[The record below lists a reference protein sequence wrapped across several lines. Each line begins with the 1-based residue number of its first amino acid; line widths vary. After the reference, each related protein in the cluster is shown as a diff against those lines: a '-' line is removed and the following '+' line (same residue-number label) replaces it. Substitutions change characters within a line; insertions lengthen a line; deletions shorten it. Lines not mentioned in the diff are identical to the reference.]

1 MYIVKLINGINET
14 IIHGNIEKI
23 TNGKIKEEIN
33 AIPSFSFSIYP
44 NNAGYQLLTPFYT
57 KVEVYD
63 EKHQHIAFDGRVLVV
78 EPSMDSSG
86 LILKRVTC
94 EGKLAYL
101 NDTIQE
107 YCVPKNWTTKG
118 LLQQILKVHNARVDV
133 SKVINLG
140 NVQAVDANDNIYVGI
155 QYDSSWKTLVEKL
168 VKKSGGEFQF
178 RNVNGTLYLD
188 YLKQIGEEKNTS
200 IVLAKNM
207 QSITQKIDSSSLIT
221 RLYPYGAKIKAK
233 DESGNE
239 KETEER
245 LSISSVNGGK
255 PYVEDAEY
263 LSRYGVV
270 ETTQFWDDVNSLEIL
285 KSKGV
290 AWLKENNRITVSYE
304 IDAFDLSLI
313 DVDSDEL
320 TVGNIYPVRNELL
333 DIDEKLR
340 VISRTI
346 DVIEPHKTTLEF
358 GSKKQT
364 LTNMQTSI
372 NQYVVETVEKNVK
385 ANAEITQSNID
396 NTRKYAAEITEDAKS
411 TVVKMVESTNDEL
424 KETKLKV
431 KSNGS
436 AIEAMQKNVDSFD
449 GSQLSGNKIYYLQT
463 SVTGE
468 PSKESTKW
476 STVRPASISGQH
488 MWMMAADV
496 LKNGTEIK
504 HTPVDLTGQPGE
516 AGRGIVGNP
525 KITYQ
530 GSASGTNVP
539 NGEWL
544 EEPPLLSDGM
554 YLWIKK
560 TTSYS
565 DGTSS
570 DEYAVTK
577 NGNTGSVGVGIKDD
591 PIREYYLS
599 TSKTELNGGE
609 WSDIKPQVI
618 NDKFIWTRYKITYT
632 DLHIGYTSPSYDDA
646 LDRLYEVSYSN
657 KSAIEQ
663 LNNSVNLSVQET
675 TAIKKSLQA
684 TNDDLHALETQSQQ
698 YATKAELQLT
708 KDSISQTLTEE
719 IDGKTAVLKQ
729 IKLQSDGMH
738 IQGKEGATTEQ
749 VLDEKSSKIVVNG
762 KVMVDVNSTE
772 TRVQSLKAEGNFATG
787 AHKFKRDTLKEISGE
802 VVACTNIYWIGGE

>member
-14 IIHGNIEKI
+14 VIHGNIEKI

-101 NDTIQE
+101 NDTVQE
-107 YCVPKNWTTKG
+107 YCSPKNWTTKG
-118 LLQQILKVHNARVDV
+118 LLQQILKVHNARVDT

-188 YLKQIGEEKNTS
+188 YLKQIGEEKSTS
-200 IVLAKNM
+200 IILAKNM

-221 RLYPYGAKIKAK
+221 RLYPYGAKIKVK

-245 LSISSVNGGK
+245 LSISSVNDGK
-255 PYVEDAEY
+255 PYIEDAEY

-285 KSKGV
+285 KSKG
-290 AWLKENNRITVSYE
+290 ATWLKENNRITVSYE

-565 DGTSS
+565 DETSS

-632 DLHIGYTSPSYDDA
+632 DLHVGYTSPSYDDA

-663 LNNSVNLSVQET
+663 LSNSVNLSVRET
-675 TAIKKSLQA
+675 TAIKKSLQS
-684 TNDDLHALETQSQQ
+684 TNDDLHALEAQTQQ

-802 VVACTNIYWIGGE
+802 TVVCTNIYWIGGE

>member
-346 DVIEPHKTTLEF
+346 DVIAPHKTTLEF

-516 AGRGIVGNP
+516 AGRGIVGSP

-609 WSDIKPQVI
+609 WSGIKPQVT

-632 DLHIGYTSPSYDDA
+632 DLHVGYTSPSYDDA

-657 KSAIEQ
+657 KTAIEQ
-663 LNNSVNLSVQET
+663 LSNSVNLSVQET

-684 TNDDLHALETQSQQ
+684 TNDDLHALEAQTQQ

-738 IQGKEGATTEQ
+738 IQGKEGSTTEQ

-787 AHKFKRDTLKEISGE
+787 AHKFKRGTLKEISGE
-802 VVACTNIYWIGGE
+802 TVACTNIYWIGGE

>member
-1 MYIVKLINGINET
+1 M
-14 IIHGNIEKI
+14 
-23 TNGKIKEEIN
+23 
-33 AIPSFSFSIYP
+33 
-44 NNAGYQLLTPFYT
+44 
-57 KVEVYD
+57 YD

-178 RNVNGTLYLD
+178 RNVNGLLYLD
-188 YLKQIGEEKNTS
+188 YLKQTGEEKNTA

-245 LSISSVNGGK
+245 LSISSVNAGK

-285 KSKGV
+285 KSKGA

-396 NTRKYAAEITEDAKS
+396 NTRKYAAEITENAKS

-436 AIEAMQKNVDSFD
+436 AIEAMQKNVDSID

-468 PSKESTKW
+468 PSKESTEW
-476 STVRPASISGQH
+476 STVRPVSISGQH
-488 MWMMAADV
+488 MWMMAVDV

-516 AGRGIVGNP
+516 SGRGIVGTP
-525 KITYQ
+525 KMTYQ
-530 GSASGTNVP
+530 GSTSGTIVP
-539 NGEWL
+539 NGEWS
-544 EEPPLLSDGM
+544 EEPPLLNDGM

-577 NGNTGSVGVGIKDD
+577 NGNTGSAGVGIKDD

-609 WSDIKPQVI
+609 WSDTKPQVTTG
-618 NDKFIWTRYKITYT
+618 KFVWTRYKITYT
-632 DLHIGYTSPSYDDA
+632 DLHVGYTTPSYDDA

-657 KSAIEQ
+657 KTAIEQ
-663 LNNSVNLSVQET
+663 LINSVNLSVQET
-675 TAIKKSLQA
+675 TAIKKSLQS
-684 TNDDLHALETQSQQ
+684 TNDDLHALEAQTQQ

-738 IQGKEGATTEQ
+738 IQGKEGSTTEQ

-787 AHKFKRDTLKEISGE
+787 AHKFKRGTLKEISGE
-802 VVACTNIYWIGGE
+802 TVACTNIYWIGGE

>member
-516 AGRGIVGNP
+516 AGRGIVGSP

-609 WSDIKPQVI
+609 WSGIKPQVT

-632 DLHIGYTSPSYDDA
+632 DLHVGYTSPSYDDA

-657 KSAIEQ
+657 KTAIEQ
-663 LNNSVNLSVQET
+663 LSNSVNLSVQET

-684 TNDDLHALETQSQQ
+684 TNDDLHALEAQTQQ

-738 IQGKEGATTEQ
+738 IQGKEGSTTEQ

-787 AHKFKRDTLKEISGE
+787 SHKFKRGTMKEISGE
-802 VVACTNIYWIGGE
+802 TVACTNIYWIGGE

>member
-140 NVQAVDANDNIYVGI
+140 NAQAVDANDNIYVGI

-516 AGRGIVGNP
+516 AGRGIVGSP

-609 WSDIKPQVI
+609 WSGIKPQVT

-632 DLHIGYTSPSYDDA
+632 DLHVGYTSPSYDDA

-657 KSAIEQ
+657 KTAIEQ
-663 LNNSVNLSVQET
+663 LSNSVNLSVQET

-684 TNDDLHALETQSQQ
+684 TNDDLHALEAQTQQ

-708 KDSISQTLTEE
+708 KDSINQTLTEE

-802 VVACTNIYWIGGE
+802 VVSCTNIYWIGGE

>member
-1 MYIVKLINGINET
+1 MYVVKLINGINET

-63 EKHQHIAFDGRVLVV
+63 EKHRHIAFDGRVLVV

-107 YCVPKNWTTKG
+107 YCDPKNWTTKG

-155 QYDSSWKTLVEKL
+155 QYDSSWKTIVEKL

-178 RNVNGTLYLD
+178 RNVNGSLYLD
-188 YLKQIGEEKNTS
+188 YLKQIGEEKSTS

-221 RLYPYGAKIKAK
+221 RLYPYGAKIKVK

-285 KSKGV
+285 KAKGA

-320 TVGNIYPVRNELL
+320 IVGNIYPVRNELL

-346 DVIEPHKTTLEF
+346 DVVEPHKTTLEF

-396 NTRKYAAEITEDAKS
+396 NTRKYAAEITEDAKT

-436 AIEAMQKNVDSFD
+436 AIETIQKNVDSLD
-449 GSQLSGNKIYYLQT
+449 GSQLSGNKVYYLQT
-463 SVTGE
+463 SIAGE
-468 PSKESTKW
+468 PSKDSTEW
-476 STVRPASISGQH
+476 STIRPASISGQH
-488 MWMMAADV
+488 MWMMAVDV

-504 HTPVDLTGQPGE
+504 HTPVDLTGQP
-516 AGRGIVGNP
+516 
-525 KITYQ
+525 
-530 GSASGTNVP
+530 
-539 NGEWL
+539 
-544 EEPPLLSDGM
+544 
-554 YLWIKK
+554 
-560 TTSYS
+560 
-565 DGTSS
+565 
-570 DEYAVTK
+570 
-577 NGNTGSVGVGIKDD
+577 
-591 PIREYYLS
+591 
-599 TSKTELNGGE
+599 
-609 WSDIKPQVI
+609 
-618 NDKFIWTRYKITYT
+618 
-632 DLHIGYTSPSYDDA
+632 
-646 LDRLYEVSYSN
+646 
-657 KSAIEQ
+657 
-663 LNNSVNLSVQET
+663 
-675 TAIKKSLQA
+675 
-684 TNDDLHALETQSQQ
+684 
-698 YATKAELQLT
+698 
-708 KDSISQTLTEE
+708 
-719 IDGKTAVLKQ
+719 
-729 IKLQSDGMH
+729 
-738 IQGKEGATTEQ
+738 
-749 VLDEKSSKIVVNG
+749 
-762 KVMVDVNSTE
+762 
-772 TRVQSLKAEGNFATG
+772 
-787 AHKFKRDTLKEISGE
+787 
-802 VVACTNIYWIGGE
+802 

>member
-1 MYIVKLINGINET
+1 MYIVKLINGASET
-14 IIHGNIEKI
+14 IIHGNIENI

-44 NNAGYQLLTPFYT
+44 NNVGYQLLTPFYT

-63 EKHQHIAFDGRVLVV
+63 EKHRHIAFDGRVLVV

-101 NDTIQE
+101 NDTVQE

-118 LLQQILKVHNARVDV
+118 LLQQILKVHNARVDI

-140 NVQAVDANDNIYVGI
+140 NVQAVDTNDNIYVGI

-178 RNVNGTLYLD
+178 RNVNGLLYLD
-188 YLKQIGEEKNTS
+188 YLKQIGEEKSTS

-221 RLYPYGAKIKAK
+221 RLYPYGAKIKVK

-285 KSKGV
+285 KSKGA

-346 DVIEPHKTTLEF
+346 DVIEPQKTTLEF

-396 NTRKYAAEITEDAKS
+396 NTRKYAAEITENAKS

-431 KSNGS
+431 ESNGS
-436 AIEAMQKNVDSFD
+436 AIETMQKNVDSID

-463 SVTGE
+463 SSIGE
-468 PSKESTKW
+468 PSKDSTEW
-476 STVRPASISGQH
+476 STIRPASISGQH
-488 MWMMAADV
+488 MWMMAVDV

-516 AGRGIVGNP
+516 AGRGIVGIP

-530 GSASGTNVP
+530 GSVSGTNVP

-544 EEPPLLSDGM
+544 EEPPLLGDGM

-565 DGTSS
+565 DGTTS

-577 NGNTGSVGVGIKDD
+577 NGNTGAVGVGIKDD

-609 WSDIKPQVI
+609 WSDIKPQGT
-618 NDKFIWTRYKITYT
+618 NGKFIWTRYKITYT
-632 DLHIGYTSPSYDDA
+632 DLHVGYTVPSYDDA

-675 TAIKKSLQA
+675 TAIKKSLQS
-684 TNDDLHALETQSQQ
+684 TNDDLHALEAQAQQ

-749 VLDEKSSKIVVNG
+749 LLDEKSSKIVVNG

-772 TRVQSLKAEGNFATG
+772 TRVQSLKAEGNFSTG

-802 VVACTNIYWIGGE
+802 TVVCTNIYWIGGE

>member
-1 MYIVKLINGINET
+1 MYIVKLINGASET

-178 RNVNGTLYLD
+178 RNVNGLLYLD
-188 YLKQIGEEKNTS
+188 YLKQTGEDKNTA

-221 RLYPYGAKIKAK
+221 RLYPYGAKIKVK

-245 LSISSVNGGK
+245 LSISSVNAGK

-285 KSKGV
+285 KSKGA

-346 DVIEPHKTTLEF
+346 DVI
-358 GSKKQT
+358 KQH
-364 LTNMQTSI
+364 
-372 NQYVVETVEKNVK
+372 
-385 ANAEITQSNID
+385 
-396 NTRKYAAEITEDAKS
+396 
-411 TVVKMVESTNDEL
+411 
-424 KETKLKV
+424 
-431 KSNGS
+431 
-436 AIEAMQKNVDSFD
+436 
-449 GSQLSGNKIYYLQT
+449 
-463 SVTGE
+463 
-468 PSKESTKW
+468 W
-476 STVRPASISGQH
+476 SLAVRS
-488 MWMMAADV
+488 
-496 LKNGTEIK
+496 
-504 HTPVDLTGQPGE
+504 
-516 AGRGIVGNP
+516 
-525 KITYQ
+525 
-530 GSASGTNVP
+530 
-539 NGEWL
+539 
-544 EEPPLLSDGM
+544 
-554 YLWIKK
+554 
-560 TTSYS
+560 
-565 DGTSS
+565 
-570 DEYAVTK
+570 
-577 NGNTGSVGVGIKDD
+577 
-591 PIREYYLS
+591 
-599 TSKTELNGGE
+599 
-609 WSDIKPQVI
+609 
-618 NDKFIWTRYKITYT
+618 
-632 DLHIGYTSPSYDDA
+632 
-646 LDRLYEVSYSN
+646 RL
-657 KSAIEQ
+657 
-663 LNNSVNLSVQET
+663 
-675 TAIKKSLQA
+675 
-684 TNDDLHALETQSQQ
+684 
-698 YATKAELQLT
+698 
-708 KDSISQTLTEE
+708 
-719 IDGKTAVLKQ
+719 
-729 IKLQSDGMH
+729 
-738 IQGKEGATTEQ
+738 
-749 VLDEKSSKIVVNG
+749 
-762 KVMVDVNSTE
+762 
-772 TRVQSLKAEGNFATG
+772 
-787 AHKFKRDTLKEISGE
+787 
-802 VVACTNIYWIGGE
+802 

>member
-57 KVEVYD
+57 KVEVND

-188 YLKQIGEEKNTS
+188 YLKQIGEEKSTS

-632 DLHIGYTSPSYDDA
+632 DLHVGYTSPSYDDA

-663 LNNSVNLSVQET
+663 LSNSVNLSVQET

-684 TNDDLHALETQSQQ
+684 TNDDLHALEAQTQQ

-738 IQGKEGATTEQ
+738 IQGKEGSTTEQ

-787 AHKFKRDTLKEISGE
+787 AHKFKRGTMKEISGE
-802 VVACTNIYWIGGE
+802 VVVCTNIYWIGGE

>member
-1 MYIVKLINGINET
+1 MYVVKLINGINEA

-44 NNAGYQLLTPFYT
+44 NNVGYQLLTPFYT

-101 NDTIQE
+101 NDTVQE

-118 LLQQILKVHNARVDV
+118 LLQQILKVHNARIDV

-140 NVQAVDANDNIYVGI
+140 NVQAVDTNDNIYVGI

-178 RNVNGTLYLD
+178 RNVNGLLYLD
-188 YLKQIGEEKNTS
+188 YLKQIGEEKSTS

-221 RLYPYGAKIKAK
+221 RLYPYGAKIKVK

-255 PYVEDAEY
+255 SYVEDAEY

-285 KSKGV
+285 KSKGA

-320 TVGNIYPVRNELL
+320 IVGNIYPVRNELL

-346 DVIEPHKTTLEF
+346 DVVEPHKTTLEF

-364 LTNMQTSI
+364 LTNIQTSI

-411 TVVKMVESTNDEL
+411 TVVKMVETTNDDL

-599 TSKTELNGGE
+599 TSKIELNGGE
-609 WSDIKPQVI
+609 WSDTKPQVT
-618 NDKFIWTRYKITYT
+618 NGKFIWTRYKILYT
-632 DLHIGYTSPSYDDA
+632 DLHVGYTTPSYDDA

-657 KSAIEQ
+657 KTAIEQ

-675 TAIKKSLQA
+675 TAIKKSLQS
-684 TNDDLHALETQSQQ
+684 TNDDLHVLEAQTQQ

-802 VVACTNIYWIGGE
+802 TVVCTNIYWIGGE

>member
-1 MYIVKLINGINET
+1 MYVVKLINGINEA

-44 NNAGYQLLTPFYT
+44 NNVGYQLLTPFYT

-101 NDTIQE
+101 NDTVQE

-118 LLQQILKVHNARVDV
+118 LLQQILKVHNARIDV

-140 NVQAVDANDNIYVGI
+140 NVQAVDTNDNIYVGI

-178 RNVNGTLYLD
+178 RNVNGLLYLD
-188 YLKQIGEEKNTS
+188 YLKQIGEEKSTS

-221 RLYPYGAKIKAK
+221 RLYPYGAKIKVK

-270 ETTQFWDDVNSLEIL
+270 ETTQFWDDVNSFEIL

-346 DVIEPHKTTLEF
+346 DVIEPQKTTLEF

-632 DLHIGYTSPSYDDA
+632 DLHVGYTSPSYDDA

-657 KSAIEQ
+657 KTAIEQ
-663 LNNSVNLSVQET
+663 LSNSVNLSVQET
-675 TAIKKSLQA
+675 TAIKKSLQS
-684 TNDDLHALETQSQQ
+684 TNDDLHALEAQTQQ

-738 IQGKEGATTEQ
+738 IKGKEGSTTEQ

-787 AHKFKRDTLKEISGE
+787 SHKFKRGTLKEISGE

>member
-133 SKVINLG
+133 SKGINLG

-188 YLKQIGEEKNTS
+188 YLKQIGEEKSTS

-285 KSKGV
+285 KSKGA

-346 DVIEPHKTTLEF
+346 DVVEPHKTTLEF

-436 AIEAMQKNVDSFD
+436 AIEAMQKNVDSID
-449 GSQLSGNKIYYLQT
+449 GAQLSGNKMYYLQT
-463 SVTGE
+463 SLTGE
-468 PSKESTKW
+468 PSKESTEW

-488 MWMMAADV
+488 MWMMAVDV

-516 AGRGIVGNP
+516 SGRGIAGTP
-525 KITYQ
+525 KVTYQ
-530 GSASGTNVP
+530 GSTSGTIVP
-539 NGEWL
+539 NGEWS
-544 EEPPLLSDGM
+544 EEPPLLNDGM

-577 NGNTGSVGVGIKDD
+577 NGNTGSAGVGIKDD

-609 WSDIKPQVI
+609 WSDTKPQVTTG
-618 NDKFIWTRYKITYT
+618 KFVWTRYKITYT
-632 DLHIGYTSPSYDDA
+632 DLHVGYTTPSYDDA

-657 KSAIEQ
+657 KTAIEQ

-675 TAIKKSLQA
+675 TAIKKSLQS
-684 TNDDLHALETQSQQ
+684 TNDDLHALEAQTQQ

-708 KDSISQTLTEE
+708 KDSINQTLTEE

>member
-188 YLKQIGEEKNTS
+188 YLKQIGEEKSTS

-245 LSISSVNGGK
+245 LSISSINGGK

-270 ETTQFWDDVNSLEIL
+270 ETTQFWDDVNSFEIL

-320 TVGNIYPVRNELL
+320 IVGNIYPVRNELL

-346 DVIEPHKTTLEF
+346 DVVEPHKTTLEF

-364 LTNMQTSI
+364 LTNIQTSI

-385 ANAEITQSNID
+385 ANAEITQSNIE

-565 DGTSS
+565 DETSS

-591 PIREYYLS
+591 PIREYYVS

-632 DLHIGYTSPSYDDA
+632 DLHVGYTSPSYDDA

-663 LNNSVNLSVQET
+663 LSNSVNLSVQET
-675 TAIKKSLQA
+675 TAIKKSLQS
-684 TNDDLHALETQSQQ
+684 TNDDLHALEAQTQQ

-802 VVACTNIYWIGGE
+802 TVVCTNIYWIGGE

>member
-239 KETEER
+239 KMTEER

-504 HTPVDLTGQPGE
+504 HTPVELTGQPGE
-516 AGRGIVGNP
+516 AGRGIVGSP

-609 WSDIKPQVI
+609 WSGIKPQVT

-632 DLHIGYTSPSYDDA
+632 DLHVGYTSPSYDDA

-657 KSAIEQ
+657 KTAIEQ
-663 LNNSVNLSVQET
+663 LSNSVNLSVQET

-684 TNDDLHALETQSQQ
+684 TNDDLHALEAQTQQ

-738 IQGKEGATTEQ
+738 IQGKEGSTTEQ

-787 AHKFKRDTLKEISGE
+787 SHKFKRGTMKEISGE
-802 VVACTNIYWIGGE
+802 TVACTNIYWIGGE

>member
-1 MYIVKLINGINET
+1 MYVVKLINGINET

-44 NNAGYQLLTPFYT
+44 NNVGYQLLTPFYT

-178 RNVNGTLYLD
+178 RNVNGLLYID
-188 YLKQIGEEKNTS
+188 YLKQIGEEKSTS
-200 IVLAKNM
+200 IVLTKNM

-221 RLYPYGAKIKAK
+221 RLYPYGAKIKVK

-239 KETEER
+239 KEIEER
-245 LSISSVNGGK
+245 LSISSVNAGK
-255 PYVEDAEY
+255 PYIEDAEY

-320 TVGNIYPVRNELL
+320 IVGNIYPVRNELL

-346 DVIEPHKTTLEF
+346 DVVEPHKTTLEF

-618 NDKFIWTRYKITYT
+618 NDKFIWTRYKILYT
-632 DLHIGYTSPSYDDA
+632 DLHVGYTTPSYDDA

-657 KSAIEQ
+657 KTAIEQ

-675 TAIKKSLQA
+675 TAIKKSLQS
-684 TNDDLHALETQSQQ
+684 TNDDLHALEAQTQQ

-708 KDSISQTLTEE
+708 KDSINQTLTEE

-738 IQGKEGATTEQ
+738 IQGKEGSTTEQ

-787 AHKFKRDTLKEISGE
+787 AHKFKRGTLKEISGE
-802 VVACTNIYWIGGE
+802 TVACTNIYWIGGE

>member
-1 MYIVKLINGINET
+1 MYIVKLINGVSET
-14 IIHGNIEKI
+14 IIHGNIENI

-44 NNAGYQLLTPFYT
+44 NNVGYQLLTPFYT

-63 EKHQHIAFDGRVLVV
+63 EKHRHIAFDGRVLVV

-107 YCVPKNWTTKG
+107 YCTPKNWTTKG
-118 LLQQILKVHNARVDV
+118 LLQQILKVHNARVDI

-178 RNVNGTLYLD
+178 RNVNGLLYLD
-188 YLKQIGEEKNTS
+188 YLKQTGEEKNTA

-221 RLYPYGAKIKAK
+221 RLYPYGAKIKVK

-285 KSKGV
+285 KSKGT

-333 DIDEKLR
+333 DINEKLR

-346 DVIEPHKTTLEF
+346 DVIEPQKTTLEF

-609 WSDIKPQVI
+609 WSDVKPQVT
-618 NDKFIWTRYKITYT
+618 NNKFIWTRYKITYT
-632 DLHIGYTSPSYDDA
+632 DLHVGYTSPSYDDA

-657 KSAIEQ
+657 KTAIEQ
-663 LNNSVNLSVQET
+663 LSNSVNLSVQET
-675 TAIKKSLQA
+675 TAIKKSLQS
-684 TNDDLHALETQSQQ
+684 TNDDLHALEAQTQQ

-738 IQGKEGATTEQ
+738 IQGKEGSTTEQ

-787 AHKFKRDTLKEISGE
+787 AHKFKRGTLKEIGGE
-802 VVACTNIYWIGGE
+802 TVACTNIYWIGGE

>member
-1 MYIVKLINGINET
+1 MYIVKLINGASET

-63 EKHQHIAFDGRVLVV
+63 EKHRHIAFDGRVLVV

-86 LILKRVTC
+86 LVLKRVTC

-107 YCVPKNWTTKG
+107 YCAPKNWTTKG

-188 YLKQIGEEKNTS
+188 YLKQIGEEKSTS

-221 RLYPYGAKIKAK
+221 RLYPYGAKIKVK

-285 KSKGV
+285 KSKGT

-396 NTRKYAAEITEDAKS
+396 NTRKYAAEITEDAKY

-431 KSNGS
+431 ESNGS
-436 AIEAMQKNVDSFD
+436 AIEATQKNVDLID
-449 GSQLSGNKIYYLQT
+449 GSQLSGNKMYYLQT
-463 SVTGE
+463 STTGE
-468 PSKESTKW
+468 PSKESVEW
-476 STVRPASISGQH
+476 STVRPASVSGQH
-488 MWMMAADV
+488 MWMMAVDV

-516 AGRGIVGNP
+516 AGRGIVGTP
-525 KITYQ
+525 KMTYQ
-530 GSASGTNVP
+530 GSTSGTVVP
-539 NGEWL
+539 SGKWS
-544 EEPPLLSDGM
+544 EEPPLLNDGM

-560 TTSYS
+560 TTLYS

-577 NGNTGSVGVGIKDD
+577 NGNTGSAGVGIKDD

-609 WSDIKPQVI
+609 WSDTKPQVTTG
-618 NDKFIWTRYKITYT
+618 KFIWTRYKITYT
-632 DLHIGYTSPSYDDA
+632 DLHVGYTSPSYDDA
-646 LDRLYEVSYSN
+646 LDRLYEFSYSN

-675 TAIKKSLQA
+675 TAIKKSLQS
-684 TNDDLHALETQSQQ
+684 TNDDLHALEAQTQQ

-738 IQGKEGATTEQ
+738 IQGKEGSTTEQ

-787 AHKFKRDTLKEISGE
+787 AHKFKRGTLKEINGE
-802 VVACTNIYWIGGE
+802 TVACTNIYWIGGE

>member
-23 TNGKIKEEIN
+23 INGKIKEEIN

-63 EKHQHIAFDGRVLVV
+63 EKHRHIAFDGRVLVV

-107 YCVPKNWTTKG
+107 YCAPKNWTTKG

-188 YLKQIGEEKNTS
+188 YLKQIGEEKSTS

-221 RLYPYGAKIKAK
+221 RLYPYGAKIKVK

-285 KSKGV
+285 KSKGA

-346 DVIEPHKTTLEF
+346 DVVEPHKTTLEF

-436 AIEAMQKNVDSFD
+436 AIEAMQKNVDSID
-449 GSQLSGNKIYYLQT
+449 GSQLSGNKMYYLQT
-463 SVTGE
+463 SLTGE
-468 PSKESTKW
+468 PSKDSAEW
-476 STVRPASISGQH
+476 STIRPVSISGQH
-488 MWMMAADV
+488 MWMMAVDV

-516 AGRGIVGNP
+516 AGRGIVGTP
-525 KITYQ
+525 KVTYQ
-530 GSASGTNVP
+530 GSTSGTIVP
-539 NGEWL
+539 NGEWS
-544 EEPPLLSDGM
+544 EEPPLLNDGM

-577 NGNTGSVGVGIKDD
+577 NGNTGSAGVGIKDD

-609 WSDIKPQVI
+609 WSDTKQQVTTG
-618 NDKFIWTRYKITYT
+618 KFVWTRYKITYT
-632 DLHIGYTSPSYDDA
+632 DLHVGYTAPSYDDA

-657 KSAIEQ
+657 KTAIEQ

-675 TAIKKSLQA
+675 TAIKKSLQS
-684 TNDDLHALETQSQQ
+684 TNDDLHALEAQTQQ

-738 IQGKEGATTEQ
+738 IQGKDGATTEQ

-787 AHKFKRDTLKEISGE
+787 AHKFKRGTLKEISGE
-802 VVACTNIYWIGGE
+802 TVACTNIYWIGGE

>member
-1 MYIVKLINGINET
+1 MYIVKLINGVSET
-14 IIHGNIEKI
+14 IIHGNIENI

-44 NNAGYQLLTPFYT
+44 NNVGYQLLTPFYT

-63 EKHQHIAFDGRVLVV
+63 EKHRHIAFDGRVLVV

-107 YCVPKNWTTKG
+107 YCTPKNWTTKG

-178 RNVNGTLYLD
+178 RNVNGLLYLD
-188 YLKQIGEEKNTS
+188 YLKQTGEEKKTA

-221 RLYPYGAKIKAK
+221 RLYPYGAKIKVK

-245 LSISSVNGGK
+245 LSISSVNAGK

-285 KSKGV
+285 KSKGA

-525 KITYQ
+525 KMTYQ
-530 GSASGTNVP
+530 GSTSGTIVP
-539 NGEWL
+539 NGEWS
-544 EEPPLLSDGM
+544 EEPPLLNDGM

-560 TTSYS
+560 TTIYS

-570 DEYAVTK
+570 DEYTVTK
-577 NGNTGSVGVGIKDD
+577 NGNTGSAGVGIKDD

-609 WSDIKPQVI
+609 WLDIKPQVTSG
-618 NDKFIWTRYKITYT
+618 KFIWTRYKITYT
-632 DLHIGYTSPSYDDA
+632 DLHVGYTSPSYDDA

-657 KSAIEQ
+657 KTAIEQ

-675 TAIKKSLQA
+675 TAIKKSLQS
-684 TNDDLHALETQSQQ
+684 TNDDLHALEAQTQQ

-738 IQGKEGATTEQ
+738 IQGKEGSTTEQ

>member
-1 MYIVKLINGINET
+1 MYVVKLINGINET

-188 YLKQIGEEKNTS
+188 YLKQTGEEKSTS

-255 PYVEDAEY
+255 PYVEDEEY
-263 LSRYGVV
+263 LSRYGAV

-632 DLHIGYTSPSYDDA
+632 DLHVGYTSPSYDDA

-657 KSAIEQ
+657 KTAIEQ
-663 LNNSVNLSVQET
+663 LSNSVNLSVQET
-675 TAIKKSLQA
+675 TAIKKSLQS
-684 TNDDLHALETQSQQ
+684 TNDDLHALEAQTQQ

-738 IQGKEGATTEQ
+738 IQGKEGSTTEQ

-787 AHKFKRDTLKEISGE
+787 AHKFKRGTMKEISGE
-802 VVACTNIYWIGGE
+802 TVSCTNIYWVGGE

>member
-1 MYIVKLINGINET
+1 MYVVKLINGINET

-44 NNAGYQLLTPFYT
+44 NNVGYQLLTPFYT

-63 EKHQHIAFDGRVLVV
+63 EKHQRIAFDGRVLVV

-101 NDTIQE
+101 NDTVQE
-107 YCVPKNWTTKG
+107 YCSPKNWTTKG
-118 LLQQILKVHNARVDV
+118 LLQQILKVHNARVDI

-178 RNVNGTLYLD
+178 RNVNGLLYLD
-188 YLKQIGEEKNTS
+188 YLKQTGEEKKTA

-221 RLYPYGAKIKAK
+221 RLYPYGAKIKVK

-270 ETTQFWDDVNSLEIL
+270 ETTQFWDDVNSFEIL

-346 DVIEPHKTTLEF
+346 DVIEPQKTTLEF

-424 KETKLKV
+424 KETKLMV

-560 TTSYS
+560 TTLYS

-570 DEYAVTK
+570 DEYVVTK

-632 DLHIGYTSPSYDDA
+632 DLHVGYTSPSYDDA

-663 LNNSVNLSVQET
+663 LSNSVNLSVQET
-675 TAIKKSLQA
+675 TAIKKSLQS
-684 TNDDLHALETQSQQ
+684 TNDDLQALEAQTQQ

-738 IQGKEGATTEQ
+738 IQGKEGSTTEQ

-787 AHKFKRDTLKEISGE
+787 AHKFKRGTMKEISGE
-802 VVACTNIYWIGGE
+802 VVACTNVYWIGGE

>member
-516 AGRGIVGNP
+516 AGRGIVGSP

-609 WSDIKPQVI
+609 WSGIKPQVT

-632 DLHIGYTSPSYDDA
+632 DLHVGYTSPSYDDA

-657 KSAIEQ
+657 KTAIEQ
-663 LNNSVNLSVQET
+663 LSNSVNLSVQET

-684 TNDDLHALETQSQQ
+684 TNDDLHAFEAQTQQ

-708 KDSISQTLTEE
+708 KDSINQTLTEE
-719 IDGKTAVLKQ
+719 INGKTAVLKQ

-787 AHKFKRDTLKEISGE
+787 AHKFKRDMLKEISGE

>member
-1 MYIVKLINGINET
+1 MYIVKLINGVSET
-14 IIHGNIEKI
+14 IIHGNIENI

-44 NNAGYQLLTPFYT
+44 NNVGYQLLTPFYT

-63 EKHQHIAFDGRVLVV
+63 EKHRHIAFDGRVLVV

-101 NDTIQE
+101 NDTVQE

-178 RNVNGTLYLD
+178 RNINGSLYLD
-188 YLKQIGEEKNTS
+188 YLKQIGEEKSTS
-200 IVLAKNM
+200 IILAKNM

-221 RLYPYGAKIKAK
+221 RLYPYGVKIKVK

-245 LSISSVNGGK
+245 LSISSVNDGK
-255 PYVEDAEY
+255 PYIEDAEY

-285 KSKGV
+285 KSKG
-290 AWLKENNRITVSYE
+290 ATWLKENNRITVSYE

-632 DLHIGYTSPSYDDA
+632 DLHVGYTSPSYDDA

-663 LNNSVNLSVQET
+663 LSNSVNLSVQET
-675 TAIKKSLQA
+675 TAIKKSLQS
-684 TNDDLHALETQSQQ
+684 TNDDLHALEAQTQQ

-708 KDSISQTLTEE
+708 KDSINQTLTEE
-719 IDGKTAVLKQ
+719 IDGKIAVLKQ

-787 AHKFKRDTLKEISGE
+787 AHKFKRGTLKEISGE
-802 VVACTNIYWIGGE
+802 TVACTNIYWIGGE

>member
-1 MYIVKLINGINET
+1 MYVVKLINGINET

-44 NNAGYQLLTPFYT
+44 NNVGYQLLTPFYT

-63 EKHQHIAFDGRVLVV
+63 EKHQRIAFDGRVLVV

-101 NDTIQE
+101 NDTVQE
-107 YCVPKNWTTKG
+107 YCSPKNWTTKG
-118 LLQQILKVHNARVDV
+118 LLQQILKVHNARVDI

-178 RNVNGTLYLD
+178 RNVNGLLYLD
-188 YLKQIGEEKNTS
+188 YLKQTGEEKKTA

-221 RLYPYGAKIKAK
+221 RLYPYGAKIKVK

-270 ETTQFWDDVNSLEIL
+270 ETTQFWDDVNSFEIL

-346 DVIEPHKTTLEF
+346 DVIEPQKTTLEF

-431 KSNGS
+431 ESNGS
-436 AIEAMQKNVDSFD
+436 AIEAMQKNVDLID
-449 GSQLSGNKIYYLQT
+449 GSQLSGNKMYYLQT
-463 SVTGE
+463 ILTGE
-468 PSKESTKW
+468 PSKESEEW
-476 STVRPASISGQH
+476 STVRPVSISGQH
-488 MWMMAADV
+488 MWMMAVDV

-516 AGRGIVGNP
+516 AGRGIVGIP

-530 GSASGTNVP
+530 GSVSGTNVP

-565 DGTSS
+565 DGTTS

-577 NGNTGSVGVGIKDD
+577 NGNTGAVGVGIKDD

-609 WSDIKPQVI
+609 WSDIKPQGT
-618 NDKFIWTRYKITYT
+618 NGKFIWTRYKITYT
-632 DLHIGYTSPSYDDA
+632 DLHVGYTVPSYDDA

-675 TAIKKSLQA
+675 TAIKKSLQS
-684 TNDDLHALETQSQQ
+684 TNDDLHALEAQTQQ

-738 IQGKEGATTEQ
+738 IQGKEGSTTEQ

-787 AHKFKRDTLKEISGE
+787 AHKFKRGTLKEINGE
-802 VVACTNIYWIGGE
+802 TVACTNIYWIGGE

>member
-140 NVQAVDANDNIYVGI
+140 NVQAVDTNDNIYVGI

-188 YLKQIGEEKNTS
+188 YLKQIGEEKSTS

-516 AGRGIVGNP
+516 AGRGIVGIP

-560 TTSYS
+560 TTTYS

-577 NGNTGSVGVGIKDD
+577 NGNTGSAGVGIKDD

-609 WSDIKPQVI
+609 WSDTKPQVTTG
-618 NDKFIWTRYKITYT
+618 KFVWTRYKITYT
-632 DLHIGYTSPSYDDA
+632 DLHVGYTKPSYDDA

-675 TAIKKSLQA
+675 TAIKKSLQS
-684 TNDDLHALETQSQQ
+684 TNDDLHALEAQTQQ

-738 IQGKEGATTEQ
+738 IQGKEGSTTEQ

-772 TRVQSLKAEGNFATG
+772 TRVQSLKAEGNFAAG
-787 AHKFKRDTLKEISGE
+787 AHKFKRGTLKEISGE

>member
-290 AWLKENNRITVSYE
+290 AWLKENNRITVNYE

-516 AGRGIVGNP
+516 AGRGIVGSP

-609 WSDIKPQVI
+609 WSGIKPQVT

-632 DLHIGYTSPSYDDA
+632 DLHVGYTSPSYDDA

-657 KSAIEQ
+657 KTAIEQ
-663 LNNSVNLSVQET
+663 LSNSVNLSVQET

-684 TNDDLHALETQSQQ
+684 TNDDLHALEAQTQQ

-738 IQGKEGATTEQ
+738 IQGKEGSTTEQ

-787 AHKFKRDTLKEISGE
+787 SHKFKRGTMKEISGE
-802 VVACTNIYWIGGE
+802 TVACTNIYWIGGE

>member
-1 MYIVKLINGINET
+1 MYIVKLINGVNET

-44 NNAGYQLLTPFYT
+44 NNVGYQLLTPFYT

-63 EKHQHIAFDGRVLVV
+63 GKHRHIAFDGRVLVV

-86 LILKRVTC
+86 LVLKRVTC

-107 YCVPKNWTTKG
+107 YCAPKNWTTKG
-118 LLQQILKVHNARVDV
+118 LLQQILKVHNARIDV
-133 SKVINLG
+133 SKVISLG
-140 NVQAVDANDNIYVGI
+140 DVQAVDANDNIYVGI

-178 RNVNGTLYLD
+178 RNVNGLLYLD
-188 YLKQIGEEKNTS
+188 YLKQIGEEKSTS

-221 RLYPYGAKIKAK
+221 RLYPYGAKIKVK

-255 PYVEDAEY
+255 SYVEDAEY

-285 KSKGV
+285 KSKGA

-320 TVGNIYPVRNELL
+320 IVGNIYPVRNELL

-346 DVIEPHKTTLEF
+346 DVVEPHKTTLEF

-525 KITYQ
+525 NITYQ

-632 DLHIGYTSPSYDDA
+632 DLHVGYTSPSYDDA

-663 LNNSVNLSVQET
+663 LSNSVNLSVQET
-675 TAIKKSLQA
+675 TAIKKSLQS
-684 TNDDLHALETQSQQ
+684 TNDDLQALEAQTQQ

-738 IQGKEGATTEQ
+738 IQGKEGSTTEQ

-787 AHKFKRDTLKEISGE
+787 AHKFKRGTMKEISGE
-802 VVACTNIYWIGGE
+802 VVACTNVYWIGGE

>member
-14 IIHGNIEKI
+14 VIHGNIEKI

-107 YCVPKNWTTKG
+107 YCTPKNWTTKG
-118 LLQQILKVHNARVDV
+118 LLQQILKVHNARVDI

-178 RNVNGTLYLD
+178 RNVNGLLYLD
-188 YLKQIGEEKNTS
+188 YLKQTGEEKNTA

-221 RLYPYGAKIKAK
+221 RLYPYGAKIKVK

-285 KSKGV
+285 KSKGT

-333 DIDEKLR
+333 DINEKLR

-346 DVIEPHKTTLEF
+346 DVIEPQKTTLEF

-436 AIEAMQKNVDSFD
+436 AIEAMQKNVDSID
-449 GSQLSGNKIYYLQT
+449 GAQLSGNKMYYLQT
-463 SVTGE
+463 SLTGE
-468 PSKESTKW
+468 PSKESTEW
-476 STVRPASISGQH
+476 STVRPVSISGQH
-488 MWMMAADV
+488 MWMMAVDV

-504 HTPVDLTGQPGE
+504 HTPVDLTSQPGE
-516 AGRGIVGNP
+516 AGRGIVGSP

-530 GSASGTNVP
+530 GSTSGTIVP
-539 NGEWL
+539 NGEWS
-544 EEPPLLSDGM
+544 EEPPLLNDGM

-560 TTSYS
+560 MTSYS

-577 NGNTGSVGVGIKDD
+577 NGNTGSAGVGIKDD

-609 WSDIKPQVI
+609 WSDTKPQVTTG
-618 NDKFIWTRYKITYT
+618 KFVWTRYKITYT
-632 DLHIGYTSPSYDDA
+632 DLHVGYTTPSYDDA

-657 KSAIEQ
+657 KTAIEQ
-663 LNNSVNLSVQET
+663 LSNSVNLSVQET
-675 TAIKKSLQA
+675 TTIKKSLQA
-684 TNDDLHALETQSQQ
+684 TNDDLHALEAQTQQ

-738 IQGKEGATTEQ
+738 IQGKEGSTTEQ

-787 AHKFKRDTLKEISGE
+787 AHKFKRGTIKEISGE
-802 VVACTNIYWIGGE
+802 TVACTNIYWIGGE

>member
-1 MYIVKLINGINET
+1 MYVVKLINGINET

-101 NDTIQE
+101 NDTVQE

-178 RNVNGTLYLD
+178 RNVNGSLYLD
-188 YLKQIGEEKNTS
+188 YLKQIGEEKSTS

-221 RLYPYGAKIKAK
+221 RLYPYGAKIKVK

-245 LSISSVNGGK
+245 LSISSVNAGK

-346 DVIEPHKTTLEF
+346 DIVEPQKTTLEF

-431 KSNGS
+431 ESNGS
-436 AIEAMQKNVDSFD
+436 AIEAMQKNVDLID

-468 PSKESTKW
+468 PSKESAKW
-476 STVRPASISGQH
+476 STVRPVSISGQH
-488 MWMMAADV
+488 MWMMAVDV

-516 AGRGIVGNP
+516 AGRGIVGSP

-544 EEPPLLSDGM
+544 KEPPLLNDGM

-560 TTSYS
+560 TTTYS

-609 WSDIKPQVI
+609 WSDIKPQVT

-632 DLHIGYTSPSYDDA
+632 DLHVGYTSPSYDNA

-657 KSAIEQ
+657 KTAIEQ
-663 LNNSVNLSVQET
+663 LSNSVNLSVQET
-675 TAIKKSLQA
+675 TAIKKSLQS
-684 TNDDLHALETQSQQ
+684 TNDDLHALEAQTQQ

-708 KDSISQTLTEE
+708 KDSINQTLTEE

-787 AHKFKRDTLKEISGE
+787 AHKFKRDPLKEISGE
-802 VVACTNIYWIGGE
+802 VVACTNIYWIGDE

>member
-1 MYIVKLINGINET
+1 MYVVKLINGINET

-44 NNAGYQLLTPFYT
+44 NNVGYQLLTPFYT

-63 EKHQHIAFDGRVLVV
+63 EKHQRIAFDGRVLVV

-101 NDTIQE
+101 NDTVQE
-107 YCVPKNWTTKG
+107 YCSPKNWTTKG
-118 LLQQILKVHNARVDV
+118 LLQQILKVHNARVDI

-178 RNVNGTLYLD
+178 RNVNGLLYLD
-188 YLKQIGEEKNTS
+188 YLKQTGEEKNTA

-221 RLYPYGAKIKAK
+221 RLYPYGAKIKVK

-270 ETTQFWDDVNSLEIL
+270 ETTQFWDDVNSFEIL

-290 AWLKENNRITVSYE
+290 AWIKENNRITVSYE

-346 DVIEPHKTTLEF
+346 DVIEPQKTTLEF

-476 STVRPASISGQH
+476 STVRPVSISGQH

-632 DLHIGYTSPSYDDA
+632 DLHVGYTSPSYDDA

-663 LNNSVNLSVQET
+663 LSNSVNLSVQET
-675 TAIKKSLQA
+675 TAIKKSLQS
-684 TNDDLHALETQSQQ
+684 TNDDLHALEAQTQQ

-738 IQGKEGATTEQ
+738 IQGKEGSTTEQ

-787 AHKFKRDTLKEISGE
+787 AHKFKRGTMKEISGE
-802 VVACTNIYWIGGE
+802 VVACTNVYWIGGE

>member
-107 YCVPKNWTTKG
+107 YCAPKNWTTKG

-133 SKVINLG
+133 LKVINLG
-140 NVQAVDANDNIYVGI
+140 NVQAVDSNDNIYVGI

-178 RNVNGTLYLD
+178 RNVNGSLYLD
-188 YLKQIGEEKNTS
+188 YLKQIGEEKSAS

-255 PYVEDAEY
+255 PYVEDEEY
-263 LSRYGVV
+263 LSRYGAV

-313 DVDSDEL
+313 DIDSDEL

-436 AIEAMQKNVDSFD
+436 AIEAMQKNVDSID
-449 GSQLSGNKIYYLQT
+449 GSQLSGNKMYYLQT
-463 SVTGE
+463 SLTGE
-468 PSKESTKW
+468 PSKESTEW
-476 STVRPASISGQH
+476 STVRPVSISGQH
-488 MWMMAADV
+488 MWMMAV
-496 LKNGTEIK
+496 
-504 HTPVDLTGQPGE
+504 
-516 AGRGIVGNP
+516 
-525 KITYQ
+525 
-530 GSASGTNVP
+530 
-539 NGEWL
+539 EWL
-544 EEPPLLSDGM
+544 KEPPLLNDGM

-560 TTSYS
+560 TTTYS

-609 WSDIKPQVI
+609 WSDIKPQVT

-632 DLHIGYTSPSYDDA
+632 DLHVGYTSPSYDDA

-657 KSAIEQ
+657 KTAIEQ

-675 TAIKKSLQA
+675 TAINK
-684 TNDDLHALETQSQQ
+684 
-698 YATKAELQLT
+698 
-708 KDSISQTLTEE
+708 
-719 IDGKTAVLKQ
+719 
-729 IKLQSDGMH
+729 
-738 IQGKEGATTEQ
+738 
-749 VLDEKSSKIVVNG
+749 
-762 KVMVDVNSTE
+762 
-772 TRVQSLKAEGNFATG
+772 
-787 AHKFKRDTLKEISGE
+787 
-802 VVACTNIYWIGGE
+802 

>member
-1 MYIVKLINGINET
+1 MYIVKLINGVNET

-44 NNAGYQLLTPFYT
+44 NNVGYQLLTPFYT
-57 KVEVYD
+57 KVEVYN

-107 YCVPKNWTTKG
+107 YCAPKNWTTKG

-178 RNVNGTLYLD
+178 RNVNGLLYLD
-188 YLKQIGEEKNTS
+188 YLKQTGEEKNTA

-221 RLYPYGAKIKAK
+221 RLYPYGAKIKVK

-304 IDAFDLSLI
+304 MDAFDLSLI

-333 DIDEKLR
+333 DINEKLR

-346 DVIEPHKTTLEF
+346 DVIEPQKTTLEF

-436 AIEAMQKNVDSFD
+436 AIETMQKNVDSID
-449 GSQLSGNKIYYLQT
+449 GSQLSGNKVYYLQT
-463 SVTGE
+463 SVAGE
-468 PSKESTKW
+468 PSKDSTEW
-476 STVRPASISGQH
+476 STIRPASISGQH
-488 MWMMAADV
+488 MWMMAVDV

-516 AGRGIVGNP
+516 AGRGIVGSP

-609 WSDIKPQVI
+609 WSGIKPQVT

-632 DLHIGYTSPSYDDA
+632 DLHVGYTSPSYDDA

-657 KSAIEQ
+657 KTAIEQ
-663 LNNSVNLSVQET
+663 LSNSVNLSVQET

-684 TNDDLHALETQSQQ
+684 TNDDLHALEAQTQQ

-738 IQGKEGATTEQ
+738 IQGKEGSTTEQ

-787 AHKFKRDTLKEISGE
+787 SHKFKRGTMKEISGE
-802 VVACTNIYWIGGE
+802 TVACTNIYWIGGE

>member
-44 NNAGYQLLTPFYT
+44 NNDGYQLLTPFYT

-140 NVQAVDANDNIYVGI
+140 NVQAVDENDNIYVGI

-188 YLKQIGEEKNTS
+188 YLKQIGEEKSTS

-221 RLYPYGAKIKAK
+221 RLYPYGAKIKVK

-245 LSISSVNGGK
+245 LSISSVNAGK

-285 KSKGV
+285 KSKGA

-340 VISRTI
+340 IISRTI
-346 DVIEPHKTTLEF
+346 DVVEPHKTTLEF

-436 AIEAMQKNVDSFD
+436 AIEAMQKNVDLID
-449 GSQLSGNKIYYLQT
+449 GAQLSGNKMYYLQT
-463 SVTGE
+463 STTGE
-468 PSKESTKW
+468 PSKESDKW
-476 STVRPASISGQH
+476 STVRPASVSGQH
-488 MWMMAADV
+488 MWMMAVDV

-516 AGRGIVGNP
+516 SGRGIAGTP
-525 KITYQ
+525 KVTYQ
-530 GSASGTNVP
+530 GSTSGTIVP
-539 NGEWL
+539 NGEWS
-544 EEPPLLSDGM
+544 EEPPLLNDGM

-577 NGNTGSVGVGIKDD
+577 NGNTGSAGVGIKDD

-609 WSDIKPQVI
+609 WSDTKPQVTTG
-618 NDKFIWTRYKITYT
+618 KFVWTRYKITYT
-632 DLHIGYTSPSYDDA
+632 DLHVGYTTPSYDDA

-657 KSAIEQ
+657 KTAIEQ

-675 TAIKKSLQA
+675 TAIKKSLQS
-684 TNDDLHALETQSQQ
+684 TNDDLHALEAQTQQ

-738 IQGKEGATTEQ
+738 IQGKEGSTTEQ

-787 AHKFKRDTLKEISGE
+787 AHKFKRGTMKEISGE
-802 VVACTNIYWIGGE
+802 TVACTNIYWIGGE

>member
-1 MYIVKLINGINET
+1 MYIVKLINGASET

-101 NDTIQE
+101 NDTVQE

-188 YLKQIGEEKNTS
+188 YLKQIGEEKSTS

-245 LSISSVNGGK
+245 LSISSVNGEK

-263 LSRYGVV
+263 LSRYGAV

-285 KSKGV
+285 KSKGA

-346 DVIEPHKTTLEF
+346 DVIEPQKTTLEF

-431 KSNGS
+431 GSNGS
-436 AIEAMQKNVDSFD
+436 AIEAMQKNVDLID
-449 GSQLSGNKIYYLQT
+449 GSQLSGNKMYYLQT
-463 SVTGE
+463 STTGE

-476 STVRPASISGQH
+476 STVRPASVLGQH
-488 MWMMAADV
+488 MWMMAVDV

-516 AGRGIVGNP
+516 AGRGIVGIP

-530 GSASGTNVP
+530 GSTSGTIVP
-539 NGEWL
+539 NGEWS
-544 EEPPLLSDGM
+544 EEPPLLNDGM

-570 DEYAVTK
+570 DEYYMTK

-609 WSDIKPQVI
+609 WSDTKPQVT
-618 NDKFIWTRYKITYT
+618 NGKFIWTRYKILYT
-632 DLHIGYTSPSYDDA
+632 DLHVGYTTPFYDDA

-657 KSAIEQ
+657 KTAIEQ

-675 TAIKKSLQA
+675 TAIKKSLQS
-684 TNDDLHALETQSQQ
+684 TNDNLHALEAQTQQ

-738 IQGKEGATTEQ
+738 IQGKEGSTTEQ

-787 AHKFKRDTLKEISGE
+787 AHKFKRGTLKEISGE
-802 VVACTNIYWIGGE
+802 TVACTNIYWIGGE

>member
-1 MYIVKLINGINET
+1 MYVVKLINGINET

-44 NNAGYQLLTPFYT
+44 NNVGYQLLTPFYT

-63 EKHQHIAFDGRVLVV
+63 EKHQRIAFDGRVLVV

-101 NDTIQE
+101 NDTVQE
-107 YCVPKNWTTKG
+107 YCSPKNWTTKG
-118 LLQQILKVHNARVDV
+118 LLQQILKVHNARVDI

-178 RNVNGTLYLD
+178 RNVNGLLYLD
-188 YLKQIGEEKNTS
+188 YLKQTGEEKNTA

-221 RLYPYGAKIKAK
+221 RLYPYGAKIKVK

-270 ETTQFWDDVNSLEIL
+270 ETTQFWDDVNSFEIL

-346 DVIEPHKTTLEF
+346 DVIEPQKTTLEF

-436 AIEAMQKNVDSFD
+436 AIEAMQKNVDSID
-449 GSQLSGNKIYYLQT
+449 GSQLSGNKMYYLQT

-468 PSKESTKW
+468 PSKESAKW
-476 STVRPASISGQH
+476 STVRPVSISGQH
-488 MWMMAADV
+488 MWMMAVDV

-516 AGRGIVGNP
+516 AGRGIVGIP

-560 TTSYS
+560 TTTYS

-577 NGNTGSVGVGIKDD
+577 NGNTGSAGVGIKDD

-609 WSDIKPQVI
+609 WSDTKPQVTTG
-618 NDKFIWTRYKITYT
+618 KFVWTRYKITYT
-632 DLHIGYTSPSYDDA
+632 DLHVGYTKPSYDDA

-657 KSAIEQ
+657 KTAIEQ

-675 TAIKKSLQA
+675 TAIKKSLQS
-684 TNDDLHALETQSQQ
+684 TNDDLHALEAQTQQ

-708 KDSISQTLTEE
+708 KDSINQTLTEE

-738 IQGKEGATTEQ
+738 IQGKEGSTTEQ

-787 AHKFKRDTLKEISGE
+787 AHKFKRGTLKEISGE
-802 VVACTNIYWIGGE
+802 TVACTNIYWIGGE

>member
-1 MYIVKLINGINET
+1 MYIVKLINGVSET
-14 IIHGNIEKI
+14 IIHGNIENI

-44 NNAGYQLLTPFYT
+44 NNVGYQLLTPFYT

-63 EKHQHIAFDGRVLVV
+63 EKHRHIAFDGRVLVV

-107 YCVPKNWTTKG
+107 YCTPKNWTTKG
-118 LLQQILKVHNARVDV
+118 LLQQILKVHNARVDI

-178 RNVNGTLYLD
+178 RNVNGLLYLD
-188 YLKQIGEEKNTS
+188 YLKQTGEEKNTA

-221 RLYPYGAKIKAK
+221 RLYPYGAKIKVK

-285 KSKGV
+285 KSKGT

-333 DIDEKLR
+333 DINEKLR

-346 DVIEPHKTTLEF
+346 DVIEPQKTTLEF

-554 YLWIKK
+554 YLWVKK
-560 TTSYS
+560 TTTYS

-577 NGNTGSVGVGIKDD
+577 NGNTGAIGVGIKDD

-609 WSDIKPQVI
+609 WSDKKPQGT
-618 NDKFIWTRYKITYT
+618 NGKFIWTRYKITYT
-632 DLHIGYTSPSYDDA
+632 DLHVGYTSPSYDDA

-657 KSAIEQ
+657 KTAIEQ
-663 LNNSVNLSVQET
+663 LSNSVNLSVQET
-675 TAIKKSLQA
+675 TAIKKSLQS
-684 TNDDLHALETQSQQ
+684 TNDDLHALEAQTQQ

-738 IQGKEGATTEQ
+738 IQGKEGSTTEQ

-787 AHKFKRDTLKEISGE
+787 AHKFKRGTMKEINGE
-802 VVACTNIYWIGGE
+802 TVACTNIYWIGGE

>member
-1 MYIVKLINGINET
+1 MYIVKLINGVSET
-14 IIHGNIEKI
+14 IIHGNIENI

-44 NNAGYQLLTPFYT
+44 NNVGYQLLTPFYT

-133 SKVINLG
+133 SKGINLG

-188 YLKQIGEEKNTS
+188 YLKQIGEEKSTS

-255 PYVEDAEY
+255 PYVEDEEY

-333 DIDEKLR
+333 DVDEKLR

-436 AIEAMQKNVDSFD
+436 AIEAMQKNVDSID
-449 GSQLSGNKIYYLQT
+449 GAQLSGNKMYYLQT
-463 SVTGE
+463 SLTGE
-468 PSKESTKW
+468 PSKESTEW
-476 STVRPASISGQH
+476 STVRPVSISGQH
-488 MWMMAADV
+488 MWMMAVDV

-504 HTPVDLTGQPGE
+504 HTPVDLTSQPGE
-516 AGRGIVGNP
+516 AGRGIVGSP

-530 GSASGTNVP
+530 GSTSGTIVP
-539 NGEWL
+539 NGEWS
-544 EEPPLLSDGM
+544 EEPPLLNDGM

-560 TTSYS
+560 MTSYS

-577 NGNTGSVGVGIKDD
+577 NGNTGSAGVGIKDD

-609 WSDIKPQVI
+609 WSDTKPQVTTG
-618 NDKFIWTRYKITYT
+618 KFVWTRYKITYT
-632 DLHIGYTSPSYDDA
+632 DLHVGYTTPSYDDA

-657 KSAIEQ
+657 KTAIEQ
-663 LNNSVNLSVQET
+663 LSNSVNLSVQET
-675 TAIKKSLQA
+675 TTIKKSLQA
-684 TNDDLHALETQSQQ
+684 TNDDLHALEAQTQQ

-738 IQGKEGATTEQ
+738 IQGKEGSTTEQ

-787 AHKFKRDTLKEISGE
+787 AHKFKRGTIKEISGE
-802 VVACTNIYWIGGE
+802 TVACTNIYWIGGE

>member
-44 NNAGYQLLTPFYT
+44 NNVGYQLLTPFYT

-101 NDTIQE
+101 NDTVQE

-178 RNVNGTLYLD
+178 RNVNGLLYLD
-188 YLKQIGEEKNTS
+188 YLKQIGEEKSTS

-285 KSKGV
+285 KSKGA

-333 DIDEKLR
+333 NIDEKLR

-346 DVIEPHKTTLEF
+346 DIIEPHKTTLEF

-436 AIEAMQKNVDSFD
+436 AIEAMQKNVDSID
-449 GSQLSGNKIYYLQT
+449 GAQLSGNKMYYLQT
-463 SVTGE
+463 SLTGE
-468 PSKESTKW
+468 PSKESTEW
-476 STVRPASISGQH
+476 STVRPASIYGQH
-488 MWMMAADV
+488 MWMMAVDV

-516 AGRGIVGNP
+516 SGRGIVGTP
-525 KITYQ
+525 KVTYQ
-530 GSASGTNVP
+530 GSTSGTIVP
-539 NGEWL
+539 NGEWS
-544 EEPPLLSDGM
+544 EEPPLLNDGM

-577 NGNTGSVGVGIKDD
+577 NGNTGSAGVGIKDD

-609 WSDIKPQVI
+609 WSDTKPQVTTG
-618 NDKFIWTRYKITYT
+618 KFVWTRYKITYT
-632 DLHIGYTSPSYDDA
+632 DLHVGYTTPSYDDA

-657 KSAIEQ
+657 KTAIEQ

-675 TAIKKSLQA
+675 TAIKKSLQS
-684 TNDDLHALETQSQQ
+684 TNDDLHALEAQTQQ

-708 KDSISQTLTEE
+708 KDSINQTLTEE

-738 IQGKEGATTEQ
+738 IQGKEGSTTEQ

-787 AHKFKRDTLKEISGE
+787 AHKFKRGTLKEISGE
-802 VVACTNIYWIGGE
+802 TVACTNIYWIGGE

>member
-1 MYIVKLINGINET
+1 MYIVKLINGVSET
-14 IIHGNIEKI
+14 IIHGNIENI

-44 NNAGYQLLTPFYT
+44 NNVGYQLLTPFYT

-63 EKHQHIAFDGRVLVV
+63 EKHRHIAFDGRVLVV

-101 NDTIQE
+101 NDTVQE
-107 YCVPKNWTTKG
+107 YCIPKNWTTKG

-140 NVQAVDANDNIYVGI
+140 DVQAVDANDNIYVGI

-168 VKKSGGEFQF
+168 VKKSGGEVQF
-178 RNVNGTLYLD
+178 RNVNGELYLD
-188 YLKQIGEEKNTS
+188 YLKQTGEEKNTA

-245 LSISSVNGGK
+245 LSISSLNGGK

-270 ETTQFWDDVNSLEIL
+270 ETAQFWDDVNSLEIL
-285 KSKGV
+285 KSKGA

-346 DVIEPHKTTLEF
+346 DVVEPQKTTLEF

-632 DLHIGYTSPSYDDA
+632 DLHVGYTSPSYDDA

-663 LNNSVNLSVQET
+663 LSNSVNLSVQET
-675 TAIKKSLQA
+675 TAIKKSLQS
-684 TNDDLHALETQSQQ
+684 TNDDLHALEAQTQQ

-738 IQGKEGATTEQ
+738 IQGKEGSTTEQ

-787 AHKFKRDTLKEISGE
+787 AHKFKRGTLKEISGE
-802 VVACTNIYWIGGE
+802 TVACTNIYWVGGE